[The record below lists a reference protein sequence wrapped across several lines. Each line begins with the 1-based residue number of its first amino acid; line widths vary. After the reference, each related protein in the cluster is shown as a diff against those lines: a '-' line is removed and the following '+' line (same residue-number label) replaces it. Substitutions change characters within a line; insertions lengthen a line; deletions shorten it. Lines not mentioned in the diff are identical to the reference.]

1 MHPPLTDLIYQP
13 SENSK
18 VECIPFSHDNSENP
32 AARQQN
38 FTNLSLHT
46 IGQQLNRVENQVS
59 KIASQPTGVYILPRK
74 EKAESSGTKLEE
86 RVLFKPMD
94 SKSVNIKL
102 DKKEEI
108 LEELTKR
115 LAKLGLKEDPKKK
128 SIVPLTMESGNETER
143 EERQNEEEELT
154 QLESMLRETEPAEVN
169 RIKYPKAQATMDLK
183 PYYPGPSPI
192 NL

>member
-13 SENSK
+13 TENSK
-18 VECIPFSHDNSENP
+18 GECIPFSHDNSENP

-59 KIASQPTGVYILPRK
+59 KIAYQPTGVDILPRK

-115 LAKLGLKEDPKKK
+115 LAKLGLKE
-128 SIVPLTMESGNETER
+128 V
-143 EERQNEEEELT
+143 
-154 QLESMLRETEPAEVN
+154 
-169 RIKYPKAQATMDLK
+169 
-183 PYYPGPSPI
+183 
-192 NL
+192 